1 MKILITKQTDPKTKK
16 SMLINQQVL
25 PEETKNI
32 KHELVEL
39 EPLPPKDSFHVT
51 YEYDNDSQKVVGK
64 YVEIPKSETQ
74 QLKEDLEQTK
84 IALAEMTAL
93 LSTVVTPPNV
103 G

>member
-1 MKILITKQTDPKTKK
+1 MKFLVRKDKDTKK
-16 SMLINQQVL
+16 FVDMQSVN
-25 PEETKNI
+25 EEYI
-32 KHELVEL
+32 HEYQEVD
-39 EPLPPKDSFHVT
+39 PLPQKDGYSVL

-64 YVEIPKSETQ
+64 YVEIQKSETQ

>member
-1 MKILITKQTDPKTKK
+1 MKFLIRKSKDTKK
-16 SMLINQQVL
+16 FVDMQSVN
-25 PEETKNI
+25 EEYI
-32 KHELVEL
+32 HEYQEVD
-39 EPLPPKDSFHVT
+39 PLPQKDGYSVL